1 MKHVPTWF
9 DKSAAYFKAKPEH
22 AAQLK
27 DKNVDEDSKKLFG
40 DKLKDNS
47 SPIEIPIKPDEKP
60 TKPDEKP
67 KPNQDEEWT
76 LSEVESQK
84 KSQTKWV
91 SQPSDFLHHLRS
103 KTSYCHTKSSRAAE
117 NYEHSLR
124 NQVLSLS
131 LDCGNLMAISEDDT
145 SNNRIP
151 KFARVDVR
159 KHLAVIR
166 G

>member
-1 MKHVPTWF
+1 MDNLLSCLDDKTNNKPVSCVMKHVPTWF

-67 KPNQDEEWT
+67 KPNQDEE
-76 LSEVESQK
+76 
-84 KSQTKWV
+84 
-91 SQPSDFLHHLRS
+91 
-103 KTSYCHTKSSRAAE
+103 
-117 NYEHSLR
+117 
-124 NQVLSLS
+124 
-131 LDCGNLMAISEDDT
+131 
-145 SNNRIP
+145 
-151 KFARVDVR
+151 
-159 KHLAVIR
+159 
-166 G
+166 